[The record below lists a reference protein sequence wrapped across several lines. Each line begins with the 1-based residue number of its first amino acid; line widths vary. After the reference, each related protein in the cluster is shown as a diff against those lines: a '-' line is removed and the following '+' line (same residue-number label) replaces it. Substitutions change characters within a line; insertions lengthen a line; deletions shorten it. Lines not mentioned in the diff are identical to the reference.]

1 MRLGGTYKIKPRLLR
16 PEAMTAKLRNLNA
29 NLGRTM
35 DYNDRI
41 HYANQPSPGHAAW
54 RFFKTAL
61 WISLAM
67 VVAAKVVGWF

>member
-1 MRLGGTYKIKPRLLR
+1 
-16 PEAMTAKLRNLNA
+16 
-29 NLGRTM
+29 M